1 MAQIIYD
8 IDNAVLPRVTDALLY
23 LFPNNER
30 EVKDGV
36 DPVDIPDDTPM
47 SDDTYYQDKYTDNQ
61 WLKEI
66 YRREM
71 IQDIKRSEQKQ
82 AQDAVAVPKDDTLVT

>member
-1 MAQIIYD
+1 MVQIIYD
-8 IDNAVLPRVTDALLY
+8 IDSAVLPRVKDALLY
-23 LFPNNER
+23 IYPNIVR

-36 DPVDIPDDTPM
+36 DPVDIPDGTPM

-66 YRREM
+66 YRRQM
-71 IQDIKRSEQKQ
+71 IRDVKRSEQQQ
-82 AQDAVAVPKDDTLVT
+82 AQDAIAVPADDTLVT